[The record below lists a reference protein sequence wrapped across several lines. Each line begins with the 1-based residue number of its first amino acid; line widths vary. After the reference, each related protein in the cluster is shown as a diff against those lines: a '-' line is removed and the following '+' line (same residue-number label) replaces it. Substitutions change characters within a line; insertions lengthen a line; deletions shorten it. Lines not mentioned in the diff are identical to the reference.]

1 MKSKQLIILVAILAA
16 AGIAAALK
24 MRSRDAAIGGKPQ
37 EVGSRILKGFEPEG
51 VAGITISDGK
61 DSVEVAFKDGKWVLP
76 SRDGFPA
83 SLTAVNE
90 LRDAA
95 HQLKVLSVQNVGA
108 SQLGRLQLREP
119 ASDVPEAERSKM
131 VSFRDNA
138 GKDTITF
145 FAGKTSEPKSDGGM
159 NFNAGPRPQFVRV
172 KGTDGIVYQAVQG
185 FASLNATVKSW
196 LDKESFFKV
205 EKLKSIAVTGPTPE
219 ESWKVFREAEGGE
232 LKLDAAKDGEEFDA
246 TKAAGPGGAFAYAA
260 FEDLAPA
267 ADKEKAALDK
277 PTHTAV
283 IETFDG
289 ITYTVKVGAKAAAA
303 AAADAAA
310 AENYYLSFSAD
321 GKLAEQRTPPAP
333 DKDGKPTETEEQKKA
348 ADEAFAKDLQKKKE
362 KLAAEQAHKDRIFVV
377 TKYTLDGVMK
387 KRADFLKEKAT
398 PAAPGAVP
406 GGIPG
411 AAPAAPAVSVP
422 AGQPGKIEAVTPPVS
437 VEIPAAK
444 PEEKKAE
451 EVKPAEVKPEV
462 PAAEVKPVEAPA
474 AEVKPAEAPAA
485 AAEAPAAKP

>member
-131 VSFRDNA
+131 VSFRDSA

-232 LKLDAAKDGEEFDA
+232 LKLDAPKDGEEFDA

-387 KRADFLKEKAT
+387 KRAEFLKEKAT
-398 PAAPGAVP
+398 PAAPGAIP
-406 GGIPG
+406 GGAPG
-411 AAPAAPAVSVP
+411 AAPAAPPVSVP
-422 AGQPGKIEAVTPPVS
+422 AGKPGTIEAVTPPVS

-444 PEEKKAE
+444 PEEKKVE
-451 EVKPAEVKPEV
+451 EVKPAEVKPEA
-462 PAAEVKPVEAPA
+462 PAEVKPAEAAPA
-474 AEVKPAEAPAA
+474 AEVKPAEA
-485 AAEAPAAKP
+485 APAAKP

>member
-37 EVGSRILKGFEPEG
+37 EVGNRILKGFEPEG
-51 VAGITISDGK
+51 VAGFTISDGK

-131 VSFRDNA
+131 VSFRDA
-138 GKDTITF
+138 GGKDTITF

-232 LKLDAAKDGEEFDA
+232 LKLDAPKDGEEFDA

-289 ITYTVKVGAKAAAA
+289 FTYTVKVGAKAAAA

-321 GKLAEQRTPPAP
+321 GKFAEQRTPPAP

-362 KLAAEQAHKDRIFVV
+362 KLAAEQSHKDRIFVV
-377 TKYTLDGVMK
+377 TKYTLDGVLK
-387 KRADFLKEKAT
+387 KRAEFLKEKAT

-406 GGIPG
+406 GGVPG
-411 AAPAAPAVSVP
+411 AAPAVPAVSVP
-422 AGQPGKIEAVTPPVS
+422 EGQPGKIEAVTPPVS

-444 PEEKKAE
+444 PEEKKVE
-451 EVKPAEVKPEV
+451 EVKPAV
-462 PAAEVKPVEAPA
+462 PAAEVKPAEVPA
-474 AEVKPAEAPAA
+474 AEVKPAEA
-485 AAEAPAAKP
+485 APAAKP

>member
-131 VSFRDNA
+131 VSFRDSA

-362 KLAAEQAHKDRIFVV
+362 KLAAEQSHKDRIFVV

-406 GGIPG
+406 GGAPG

-451 EVKPAEVKPEV
+451 T
-462 PAAEVKPVEAPA
+462 KPV
-474 AEVKPAEAPAA
+474 EAPAA

>member
-37 EVGSRILKGFEPEG
+37 EVGNRILKGFEPEG
-51 VAGITISDGK
+51 VAGFTISDGK

-131 VSFRDNA
+131 VSFRDA
-138 GKDTITF
+138 GGKDTITF

-185 FASLNATVKSW
+185 FSSLNATVKSW

-232 LKLDAAKDGEEFDA
+232 LKLDAPKDGEEFDA

-289 ITYTVKVGAKAAAA
+289 FTYTVKVGAKAAVAA
-303 AAADAAA
+303 GADAAA

-321 GKLAEQRTPPAP
+321 GKFAEQRTPPPP

-362 KLAAEQAHKDRIFVV
+362 KLAAEQSHKDRIFVV

-387 KRADFLKEKAT
+387 KRAEFLKDKAT

-406 GGIPG
+406 GGAPG
-411 AAPAAPAVSVP
+411 AAPAVPAAAPVP
-422 AGQPGKIEAVTPPVS
+422 AGEPGKIEAVTPPVS

-451 EVKPAEVKPEV
+451 EAKPAEVKPEV
-462 PAAEVKPVEAPA
+462 PAAEVKP
-474 AEVKPAEAPAA
+474 AEAAS
-485 AAEAPAAKP
+485 AAKP

>member
-24 MRSRDAAIGGKPQ
+24 MRSRDAAIGGTPQ
-37 EVGSRILKGFEPEG
+37 EVGNRILKGFEPEG
-51 VAGITISDGK
+51 VAGFTISDGK
-61 DSVEVAFKDGKWVLP
+61 DSVEVALKDGKWVLP

-145 FAGKTSEPKSDGGM
+145 FAGKTMEPKSDGGM
-159 NFNAGPRPQFVRV
+159 DFNAGPRPQFVRV

-232 LKLDAAKDGEEFDA
+232 LKLDAPKEGEEFDA

-289 ITYTVKVGAKAAAA
+289 FTYTIKVGAKAAAA
-303 AAADAAA
+303 AAADAGA

-321 GKLAEQRTPPAP
+321 GKFAEQRTPPAP

-362 KLAAEQAHKDRIFVV
+362 KLAAEQSHKDRIFVV

-387 KRADFLKEKAT
+387 KRAEFLKDKAT
-398 PAAPGAVP
+398 PPAPGAIP
-406 GGIPG
+406 GGVPG
-411 AAPAAPAVSVP
+411 AAPAAPPVSVP
-422 AGQPGKIEAVTPPVS
+422 AGKTGTIEAVTPPVS

-451 EVKPAEVKPEV
+451 ET
-462 PAAEVKPVEAPA
+462 KPVEAPA
-474 AEVKPAEAPAA
+474 APAEAKPAEAVP

>member
-51 VAGITISDGK
+51 VAGFTISDGK
-61 DSVEVAFKDGKWVLP
+61 DSVEIALKDGKWVLP

-119 ASDVPEAERSKM
+119 ASDVPEAERGKM

-145 FAGKTSEPKSDGGM
+145 FAGKTMEPKSDGGM

-232 LKLDAAKDGEEFDA
+232 LKLDAPKDGEEFDA

-289 ITYTVKVGAKAAAA
+289 FTYTVKVGAKVAAAG
-303 AAADAAA
+303 AADASA
-310 AENYYLSFSAD
+310 AENYYLSFTAD
-321 GKLAEQRTPPAP
+321 GKFVEQRTPPAP

-362 KLAAEQAHKDRIFVV
+362 KLAAEQSHKDRIFVV

-398 PAAPGAVP
+398 PAAPGAIP
-406 GGIPG
+406 GGAPG
-411 AAPAAPAVSVP
+411 AAPAAPPVSVP
-422 AGQPGKIEAVTPPVS
+422 AGKSGTIEAVTPPVS

-451 EVKPAEVKPEV
+451 EAKPVEAKPEA
-462 PAAEVKPVEAPA
+462 PAAETKPVEAPA
-474 AEVKPAEAPAA
+474 APAADVKPAEA
-485 AAEAPAAKP
+485 APAAKP

>member
-51 VAGITISDGK
+51 VAGFTISDGK
-61 DSVEVAFKDGKWVLP
+61 DSVEIALKDGKWVLP

-119 ASDVPEAERSKM
+119 ASDVPDAERSKM

-232 LKLDAAKDGEEFDA
+232 LKLDAPKDGEEFDA

-289 ITYTVKVGAKAAAA
+289 FTYTIKVGAKAAAEA
-303 AAADAAA
+303 AAATADAGA

-321 GKLAEQRTPPAP
+321 GKFAEQRTPPAP

-362 KLAAEQAHKDRIFVV
+362 KLAGEQSHKDRIFVV

-406 GGIPG
+406 GGLPG
-411 AAPAAPAVSVP
+411 AAPAAPPVSIP
-422 AGQPGKIEAVTPPVS
+422 AGKTGTIEAVTPPVS

-444 PEEKKAE
+444 PEEKKVE
-451 EVKPAEVKPEV
+451 EA
-462 PAAEVKPVEAPA
+462 KPVEAPA
-474 AEVKPAEAPAA
+474 APAEAKPAEAVP

>member
-1 MKSKQLIILVAILAA
+1 M
-16 AGIAAALK
+16 AAL
-24 MRSRDAAIGGKPQ
+24 D
-37 EVGSRILKGFEPEG
+37 G
-51 VAGITISDGK
+51 V
-61 DSVEVAFKDGKWVLP
+61 
-76 SRDGFPA
+76 
-83 SLTAVNE
+83 SLT
-90 LRDAA
+90 L
-95 HQLKVLSVQNVGA
+95 
-108 SQLGRLQLREP
+108 
-119 ASDVPEAERSKM
+119 AE
-131 VSFRDNA
+131 
-138 GKDTITF
+138 GTF
-145 FAGKTSEPKSDGGM
+145 TA
-159 NFNAGPRPQFVRV
+159 
-172 KGTDGIVYQAVQG
+172 I
-185 FASLNATVKSW
+185 
-196 LDKESFFKV
+196 
-205 EKLKSIAVTGPTPE
+205 TGPSGCGKST
-219 ESWKVFREAEGGE
+219 
-232 LKLDAAKDGEEFDA
+232 LLH
-246 TKAAGPGGAFAYAA
+246 
-260 FEDLAPA
+260 LL
-267 ADKEKAALDK
+267 AALDK

-289 ITYTVKVGAKAAAA
+289 ITYTVKVGAKAAAVA
-303 AAADAAA
+303 GADAAA

-321 GKLAEQRTPPAP
+321 GKFAEQRTPPAP

-411 AAPAAPAVSVP
+411 AVPAAPAVSVP